1 MNQHLPRVVMAG
13 LNSESRYRFRELNR
27 IDKYLLSFEGQ
38 VFSGAYLM
46 ANGLEIPYN
55 HNVDKPQKNEYS
67 SRVLY
72 LEEVD
77 K

>member
-1 MNQHLPRVVMAG
+1 MSLHLFQIKHTA
-13 LNSESRYRFRELNR
+13 R
-27 IDKYLLSFEGQ
+27 IAVLL
-38 VFSGAYLM
+38 VIVHLM

-55 HNVDKPQKNEYS
+55 HKVDYHKQNGYS

-72 LEEVD
+72 LEEL